1 MFLYLQPRGLSRVI
15 NYLRKKEVKL
25 YNAFIETS
33 VDKRI
38 ESHKAHPSQEAED
51 MFHFFLTA
59 IDPDTGR
66 PAFENRNR
74 LLSES
79 RVLTLAGTDTTAS
92 SVCALFFYLSRYPAV
107 TARLTS
113 EIRDTFD
120 SIKKIA
126 PGPKL
131 SQCKYLRACIDETL
145 RLAHPAPGDLPREVL
160 PGGAVIDGFPCPPGT
175 SVGCSAWSMGR
186 SETLY
191 GADADVF
198 RPERWM
204 PSDDTHVLKMR
215 RCFHPFSIGPMNCVG
230 QNLAILE
237 FQLIVAK
244 TVWAT
249 DFSVPEMELNKE
261 GSDRQVNPV
270 YNVTDAYLSLKVGP
284 FLRFRQRLG

>member
-1 MFLYLQPRGLSRVI
+1 VI

-38 ESHKAHPSQEAED
+38 ESHKSNPSQEAKD
-51 MFHFFLTA
+51 MFYFLLTA

-66 PAFENRNR
+66 PAFEGRNR

-92 SVCALFFYLSRYPAV
+92 SICGLFFYLSRYPAV

-120 SIKKIA
+120 SNKEIA

-186 SETLY
+186 IETLY

-249 DFSVPEMELNKE
+249 DFSVPEIELHKE
-261 GSDRQVNPV
+261 ASGRQVNPV

-284 FLRFRQRLG
+284 FLRFRNRVG